1 MRPSQRAIALVLLAF
16 LTTALLQPLQSA
28 RAADPS
34 RDRSCGWILEPS
46 ADRENILFPDLA
58 TRYLGAAIPVPP
70 GGAIELKG
78 QFPHAR
84 YMSLQTYSTTLQTAT
99 NLRDDQIEPD
109 PGSTNPF
116 RVGAD
121 RNATERDYTV
131 RIVGGVPPADPP
143 ANTLYNNSAD
153 GTRAGNGF
161 AYRIYLPDRGTGAF
175 GGVPAP
181 SITLILSTGD
191 RI

>member
-1 MRPSQRAIALVLLAF
+1 MFRAEHIAVLSHSDYRPCMRPSLRAIVLALLALLVVGF
-16 LTTALLQPLQSA
+16 LQPLQTASA
-28 RAADPS
+28 SDPS

-58 TRYLGAAIPVPP
+58 TRYLGAAIPVPL

-99 NLRDDQIEPD
+99 NLRDDQINPD

-121 RNATERDYTV
+121 RNAAKRDYTV
-131 RIVGGVPPADPP
+131 RIVGGKPPADPP
-143 ANTLYNNSAD
+143 PNTLYNN
-153 GTRAGNGF
+153 T
-161 AYRIYLPDRGTGAF
+161 
-175 GGVPAP
+175 
-181 SITLILSTGD
+181 
-191 RI
+191 

>member
-1 MRPSQRAIALVLLAF
+1 MRPSQRSVVVALLTLLLLGVLL
-16 LTTALLQPLQSA
+16 PLRSA
-28 RAADPS
+28 NASDPS

-99 NLRDDQIEPD
+99 NLRDDQID
-109 PGSTNPF
+109 PATGLVDPF

-121 RNATERDYTV
+121 
-131 RIVGGVPPADPP
+131 
-143 ANTLYNNSAD
+143 
-153 GTRAGNGF
+153 
-161 AYRIYLPDRGTGAF
+161 
-175 GGVPAP
+175 
-181 SITLILSTGD
+181 
-191 RI
+191 